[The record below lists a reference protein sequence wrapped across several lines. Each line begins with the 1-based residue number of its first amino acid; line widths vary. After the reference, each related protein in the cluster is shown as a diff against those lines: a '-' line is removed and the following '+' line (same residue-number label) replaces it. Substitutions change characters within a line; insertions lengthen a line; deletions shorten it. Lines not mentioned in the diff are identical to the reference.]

1 VLEKSYTI
9 LEAKITDSS
18 VLASLWQAIDNE
30 SPKRPFGGDSDT
42 KQQRARDIIAHAI
55 SSPTAHVL
63 TAWEDD
69 TIIGT
74 ITGHIYQRPAVQLS
88 SVGVI
93 YSLWVSPDYR
103 NKGIGQSLLDAIEQQ
118 LIFMGAEAFQ
128 VGWDT
133 GNKHAAHWWQKRGYT
148 AYETIASKHSNEEAI
163 NESNI
168 NTNSS

>member
-1 VLEKSYTI
+1 MITNKPVNVPEYSYSI
-9 LEAKITDSS
+9 IEAKITDSS
-18 VLASLWQAIDNE
+18 VLASLWQAIDEE
-30 SPKRPFGGDSDT
+30 SPKRPFGGDSDL

-63 TAWEDD
+63 TAQDSE

-74 ITGHIYQRPAVQLS
+74 ITGHIYQRPAVKLS

-93 YSLWVSPDYR
+93 YSLWVSPDHR
-103 NKGIGQSLLDAIEQQ
+103 SKGIGQSLLDAIEQQ

-133 GNKHAAHWWQKRGYT
+133 GNEYAAQWWQKRGYN
-148 AYETIASKHSNEEAI
+148 AYETIASKHSSEEM
-163 NESNI
+163 
-168 NTNSS
+168 